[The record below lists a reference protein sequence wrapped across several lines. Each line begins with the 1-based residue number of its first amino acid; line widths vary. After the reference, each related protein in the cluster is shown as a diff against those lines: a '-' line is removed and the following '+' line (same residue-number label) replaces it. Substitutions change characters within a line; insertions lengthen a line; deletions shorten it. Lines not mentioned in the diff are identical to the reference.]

1 MGDPCSF
8 DTTAVTYS
16 NTESHHSMHP
26 PRFNTQSNLP
36 AHRPPLLVPQVY
48 SNEQSTVIAG
58 LATLEDGAGDYFAMP
73 SVGEAEVDLE
83 GLRELDQ
90 AMAAAAIADSDDE
103 GADAMDQ
110 ADPAAIAAAVAT
122 APVKCALTGLPV

>member
-1 MGDPCSF
+1 LTPQQSPTITLNRTTVCILHASTHNLISQLTVPPSSF
-8 DTTAVTYS
+8 
-16 NTESHHSMHP
+16 
-26 PRFNTQSNLP
+26 
-36 AHRPPLLVPQVY
+36 PQVY